1 MGLEFWANISTVWLG
16 LLFFVGG
23 LIPLVAAFYAIRGMH
38 MALGKSRSVM
48 QTAQTYSGLMRKKA
62 DAISEKVAEPLIE
75 AEAKA
80 AQIETT
86 IRNLAE

>member
-16 LLFFVGG
+16 LLCFIGG
-23 LIPLVAAFYAIRGMH
+23 LIPLAAAFFAVRGMH

-48 QTAQTYSGLMRKKA
+48 QTAQTYSSLMREKA
-62 DAISEKVAEPLIE
+62 DVVSEKVAEPVIE
-75 AEAKA
+75 TEAKA